1 MTRTRWPLLL
11 TALATWGVA
20 GLHGGIEQ
28 RSPQPIRSDR
38 LEVRLVAPGINT
50 LPGGAVV
57 IEQAW
62 HIASPDSGF
71 GGFSALMVR
80 ADGSMRLLGD
90 TGMVVPPMNEEALA
104 RAMLEMIAMD
114 GDERHLLGAAA
125 RERVQTRFTLGR
137 MAAGF
142 RKVWD
147 EVITGEKQQCVD

>member
-1 MTRTRWPLLL
+1 MLSSAYGEAFPNV
-11 TALATWGVA
+11 LAEA
-20 GLHGGIEQ
+20 MAC
-28 RSPQPIRSDR
+28 S
-38 LEVRLVAPGINT
+38 
-50 LPGGAVV
+50 LPCVTTDVGDAAEIV
-57 IEQAW
+57 
-62 HIASPDSGF
+62 
-71 GGFSALMVR
+71 
-80 ADGSMRLLGD
+80 GD